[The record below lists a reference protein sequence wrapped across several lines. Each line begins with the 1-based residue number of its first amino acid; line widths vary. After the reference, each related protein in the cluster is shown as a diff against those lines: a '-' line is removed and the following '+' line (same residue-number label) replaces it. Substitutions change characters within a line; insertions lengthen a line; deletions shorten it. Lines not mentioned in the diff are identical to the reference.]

1 MSATRVALLLV
12 VIALLS
18 VTASMA
24 QTVTGFKTSEKTTG
38 MTKQCFYDALGSV
51 HTRTVSA
58 VSLCPLS
65 IQVEAVP
72 RPTPNTRATT
82 PARTPRTIVPAPR
95 PERATVT
102 AFKTGERTTGLTKQ
116 CFYDALGSAYT
127 ETVSSVSLCP
137 LSIKVRPGGF

>member
-1 MSATRVALLLV
+1 MSAIRVVLMLV
-12 VIALLS
+12 VLVGLS
-18 VTASMA
+18 ANASMA
-24 QTVTGFKTSEKTTG
+24 QTVTGFKTSEKITG
-38 MTKQCFYDALGSV
+38 MTKQCFYDALGSA
-51 HTRTVSA
+51 HTRTVSS

-65 IQVEAVP
+65 IQVEAIP
-72 RPTPNTRATT
+72 RPSPNTRATT
-82 PARTPRTIVPAPR
+82 PTRTPRTTPPAPR

-102 AFKTGERTTGLTKQ
+102 AFKTGERTTGMTKQ